1 MIEGQVIKVDGIEY
15 RKSSFSSGNGGGE
28 CVYLGELPDGDIN
41 LLDSKTMKT
50 LRFTRAEIA
59 AFVEGA
65 KNGEFDNLV

>member
-1 MIEGQVIKVDGIEY
+1 MIDGQVIKVDGIEY
-15 RKSSFSSGNGGGE
+15 RKASASTNNGPQ
-28 CVYLGELPDGDIN
+28 CVYLGERPDGDIN

-59 AFVEGA
+59 AFVKGA